1 MEKTINTFKHIKTI
15 INDYLYNLWYSENAK
30 DLEIKFAESGADREL
45 DFDEEEEILKEWKKF
60 KDEMEILV

>member
-1 MEKTINTFKHIKTI
+1 MEKTINTFKHIKSI
-15 INDYLYNLWYSENAK
+15 VNDYLYDLWYSENGE
-30 DLEIKFAESGADREL
+30 DLEIKFAESGASKEL